1 MKYLKYI
8 SGFIIGIINALLGAG
23 GGMLAV
29 PTLNKSGLTAQESHA
44 TSLLIIL
51 PLTTVSAG
59 IYLSKGYVV
68 LNSALP
74 YLPGGI
80 IGAVFGGLLLDKIP
94 NKALKIIFAVFMIYS
109 GIRML
114 FF

>member
-1 MKYLKYI
+1 MKYLKYV
-8 SGFIIGIINALLGAG
+8 SGFIIGIINSLLGAG

-51 PLTTVSAG
+51 PLTAVSAG
-59 IYLSKGYVV
+59 IYLSKGYVEFS
-68 LNSALP
+68 NALP
-74 YLPGGI
+74 YMPGGI
-80 IGAVFGGLLLDKIP
+80 IGAVAGGLLLNKIP
-94 NKALKIIFAVFMIYS
+94 NKALKIIFAAFMIYS